1 MRRRSTSSVTSAHGP
16 AETRVRV
23 GKRLSRTV
31 SASTVTVQSGVVKC
45 GHVSVSVKNRGEA
58 KVGRRGAMDS
68 ETKEAIVDGEAEC
81 CGACGKARLKFQM
94 VSLKISR
101 RPMRRVCPRIGRAR
115 RYESERHR
123 PL

>member
-1 MRRRSTSSVTSAHGP
+1 MGSAVP
-16 AETRVRV
+16 ARAVV
-23 GKRLSRTV
+23 GSGDRTHHTY
-31 SASTVTVQSGVVKC
+31 A

-68 ETKEAIVDGEAEC
+68 ETKEAVVDGEAEC
-81 CGACGKARLKFQM
+81 YGACGKARLKFQM